1 MGQPSCARILAT
13 FLECRPSEC
22 VRGRKY
28 THSKESYLTQTILKK
43 MFYTSV
49 FFFFFFMVP
58 LNDCIAKEE
67 MKVKVNGIV
76 KLKEY
81 LQHKS

>member
-1 MGQPSCARILAT
+1 
-13 FLECRPSEC
+13 
-22 VRGRKY
+22 
-28 THSKESYLTQTILKK
+28 
-43 MFYTSV
+43 
-49 FFFFFFMVP
+49 MVP

-81 LQHKS
+81 SQHKSWQLLFIQQEFLGHRAKESAS

>member
-1 MGQPSCARILAT
+1 
-13 FLECRPSEC
+13 
-22 VRGRKY
+22 
-28 THSKESYLTQTILKK
+28 

-49 FFFFFFMVP
+49 FFFFMVP

-81 LQHKS
+81 LQHKSWQLFFIRQEFLGHWAGESAS

>member
-13 FLECRPSEC
+13 FLECRPSKC
-22 VRGRKY
+22 VRGRKH
-28 THSKESYLTQTILKK
+28 THSKESYFTQTILKK
-43 MFYTSV
+43 MFYTP
-49 FFFFFFMVP
+49 FFFFFLMVP

-81 LQHKS
+81 SQHKS

>member
-1 MGQPSCARILAT
+1 
-13 FLECRPSEC
+13 
-22 VRGRKY
+22 
-28 THSKESYLTQTILKK
+28 
-43 MFYTSV
+43 
-49 FFFFFFMVP
+49 MVP

-81 LQHKS
+81 SQHKS

>member
-13 FLECRPSEC
+13 FLECRPSKC
-22 VRGRKY
+22 VRGRKH

-43 MFYTSV
+43 RSNTSV
-49 FFFFFFMVP
+49 FFFFFMVP
-58 LNDCIAKEE
+58 LNDCVAKEE
-67 MKVKVNGIV
+67 MEVKVNGIV

-81 LQHKS
+81 SQHKS